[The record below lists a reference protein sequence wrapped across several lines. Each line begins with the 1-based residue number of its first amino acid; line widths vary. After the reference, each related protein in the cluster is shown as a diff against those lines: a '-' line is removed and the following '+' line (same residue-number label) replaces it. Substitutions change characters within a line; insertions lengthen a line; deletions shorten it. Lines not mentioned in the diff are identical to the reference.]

1 MKLEDRIAT
10 LDDAAA
16 VALVQRFARAQPKTE
31 TPDALDASTRDQLRA
46 ALESDAEPTA
56 AASGGEVARAVL
68 LVLASEAEQRAGIA
82 FLLDGP
88 ATRSFAAAET
98 ALLVSAVL
106 VALQTHVRFERDKEG
121 KWTLKI
127 EKKPTDTRLLKD
139 LIKKLISWI

>member
-16 VALVQRFARAQPKTE
+16 MALVQRFARAQPKTE
-31 TPDALDASTRDQLRA
+31 APDVLDESTRDQLRA
-46 ALESDAEPTA
+46 ALGLDAESAA

-68 LVLASEAEQRAGIA
+68 LVLASEAEQRAGME
-82 FLLDGP
+82 FLLDSP
-88 ATRSFAAAET
+88 ATERFAAAET

-139 LIKKLISWI
+139 LIKKLISWN